1 MTFWMWQ
8 CQKKIVQEE
17 KNIAWMQISK
27 HFHLFQKNKAN
38 TIFEKLFLQFLFV
51 LFSETKNFSL
61 QNVKKR

>member
-1 MTFWMWQ
+1 
-8 CQKKIVQEE
+8 
-17 KNIAWMQISK
+17 MQISE